1 MACAEDLVSLLAGDT
16 LHNFLLSYMIT
27 RQPYIR
33 LTRLVFSAKVL
44 FEDERKPSHPLR
56 QEVLNYNKLT

>member
-1 MACAEDLVSLLAGDT
+1 MACAEDLVSLLARDT
-16 LHNFLLSYMIT
+16 FHNVLLSYVIT

-56 QEVLNYNKLT
+56 